1 MSSPLHTALDANTY
15 LNFHPNLQNIR
26 ETASDMYTKELQ
38 RRLQHML
45 YEIDGLCFKMHEMAV
60 DVASMNVSSQS
71 DKQADQEKESRMFRK
86 KVDAMTDRLENLK
99 KERDIYVCISR
110 MRGLV

>member
-1 MSSPLHTALDANTY
+1 MSSPLHTALDANIY
-15 LNFHPNLQNIR
+15 LNFHPNLQNTR

-45 YEIDGLCFKMHEMAV
+45 YDIDDLCFEMHEMAV
-60 DVASMNVSSQS
+60 DVASMNVSFQS
-71 DKQADQEKESRMFRK
+71 DNQADQEKESRMFRK
-86 KVDAMTDRLENLK
+86 KLDAMCDRLENSR